1 MPLPEKAKEFV
12 ASAVAA
18 LSDRKGT
25 IHYLAHVRAKNR
37 KLGIEAGVTDTADA
51 FREYRYKILKTKIIR
66 EVGPRLYQIV
76 SDVVLFGGDIN

>member
-25 IHYLAHVRAKNR
+25 IHYLLMYEQRIGSSA
-37 KLGIEAGVTDTADA
+37 
-51 FREYRYKILKTKIIR
+51 
-66 EVGPRLYQIV
+66 
-76 SDVVLFGGDIN
+76 

>member
-12 ASAVAA
+12 ASAVEA
-18 LSDRKGT
+18 LSERKGT
-25 IHYLAHVRAKNR
+25 IHYFAHVRAKNR
-37 KLGIEAGVTDTADA
+37 KRGIEAGMMDTAEA
-51 FREYRYKILKTKIIR
+51 FRKYRHKILNTRIVR